1 MNRVIILLT
10 ATLISI
16 AAFAQ
21 SDNGKRERI
30 ESFRVA
36 YFTRQ
41 LNLTAEESQRFWP
54 VYNAYRADKKKLR
67 QNYRTEAGGKKLT
80 ADQQIAYDQKKV
92 DLKKQYKPQLEE
104 ALGKEKFN
112 QLLVVEDNF
121 KKELIKMLGNR

>member
-16 AAFAQ
+16 VAFAQ

-41 LNLTAEESQRFWP
+41 LNLTPEESKRFWP

>member
-10 ATLISI
+10 TTLISI

-41 LNLTAEESQRFWP
+41 LNLTPEESQRFWP

-67 QNYRTEAGGKKLT
+67 QNYRAEAGGKKLT

>member
-112 QLLVVEDNF
+112 QRLVVEDNF